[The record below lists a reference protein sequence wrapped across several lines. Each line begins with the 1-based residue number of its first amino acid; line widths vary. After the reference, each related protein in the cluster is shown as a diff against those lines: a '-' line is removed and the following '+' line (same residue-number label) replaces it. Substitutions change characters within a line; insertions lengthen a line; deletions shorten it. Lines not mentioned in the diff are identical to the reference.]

1 MAAGPT
7 YTPIATT
14 TLGSAGTVT
23 FSSIPQ
29 IYTDLVIIC
38 NGYNAT
44 QDGGSPTIQFNSD
57 TSTSGTN
64 YSDTYL
70 SGNGGSAT
78 SARHSNYPYVIIG
91 QQIGWDTTSTDR
103 ASSIVNILNYSN
115 TTTYKTVL
123 IRANL
128 ASGTYSGSEVG
139 VSLWRSTAAIST
151 INLQTSDF
159 SNFATGSTFTL
170 YGIAAA

>member
-14 TLGSAGTVT
+14 TLSTSGTVT

-29 IYTDLVIIC
+29 TYTDLVIIC

-70 SGNGGSAT
+70 SGDGSSAT
-78 SARHSNYPYVIIG
+78 SGRHSSSPYVLIG
-91 QQIGWDTTSTDR
+91 AVAGWDTTSTDR
-103 ASSIVNILNYSN
+103 ASSIVNIFNYSN
-115 TTTYKTVL
+115 TTTYKSVL
-123 IRANL
+123 IRSNL
-128 ASGTYSGSEVG
+128 ASGTYPGAEVG

-151 INLQTSDF
+151 INLQTSNF
-159 SNFATGSTFTL
+159 GNFATGSTFTL

>member
-1 MAAGPT
+1 MAAGST

-29 IYTDLVIIC
+29 TYTDLIIVC

-44 QDGGSPTIQFNSD
+44 QDGGSPTIQFNAD
-57 TSTSGTN
+57 TGGSTTN
-64 YSDTYL
+64 YSDTYV
-70 SGNGGSAT
+70 SGNGTSAT
-78 SARHSNYPYVIIG
+78 SSRHSNYTYVIIG
-91 QQIGWDTTSTDR
+91 NQVGWDTTSTDR
-103 ASSIVNILNYSN
+103 ATSIVNIFNYSN

-123 IRANL
+123 IRSNL
-128 ASGTYSGSEVG
+128 ASGTYPGTEAG
-139 VSLWRSTAAIST
+139 VSLWRSTAAISI
-151 INLQTSDF
+151 INLQTSNF
-159 SNFATGSTFTL
+159 TNFATGSTFTL